1 MTESDVLK
9 ILKKSAPKSC
19 DLDPIPTTLLFDCVD
34 VVLPYLTKIINESLI
49 SGIFPEVHKTA
60 LVTPLLKK
68 VGLDQNVLKNYR
80 PVSNLSFVSKV
91 IEKIVLS
98 QLSGHLS
105 VNKLF
110 SMYQSAYRPGHSTET
125 ALVKILNDLLMSM
138 DEGKVSLLTLLDLSA
153 AFDTID
159 HGILISRL
167 EHVYGISGSALSWFS
182 SYLRDRTQ
190 KVKIKNVHSSP
201 VPLVYG
207 VPQGSVLG
215 PVLFVLYMSPLCD
228 VILNHSVVPHSY
240 ADDTQLLKSTKSLTN
255 LPKGIA
261 KQSKLNEINDLTNS
275 MLMCVQDVKS
285 WMNFNKLKLNDG
297 KSEVIFIA
305 SPRMYV
311 STPLPNSLVF
321 GSSNVPVSKSARNL
335 GVVIDS
341 NLSMKDHVSS
351 VIRGVNFELR
361 RISSIR
367 SYLTT
372 EATKTLISAFVLSR
386 LDYCNSLYVNCPAE
400 TLAKLQRVQ
409 NNAAR
414 LVLRVPRS
422 DHISPHLRTLHWLPV
437 EARITYKIAL
447 MSYRA
452 INLSGPS
459 YLSDLISIYTPTR
472 SLRSTADPLILVTPT
487 TNRSFGERSFSFAA
501 PSIWNDLPL
510 SIRSSDSDSSFR
522 SSLKTYLFKLYF
534 KT

>member
-1 MTESDVLK
+1 
-9 ILKKSAPKSC
+9 
-19 DLDPIPTTLLFDCVD
+19 
-34 VVLPYLTKIINESLI
+34 
-49 SGIFPEVHKTA
+49 
-60 LVTPLLKK
+60 
-68 VGLDQNVLKNYR
+68 
-80 PVSNLSFVSKV
+80 
-91 IEKIVLS
+91 
-98 QLSGHLS
+98 
-105 VNKLF
+105 
-110 SMYQSAYRPGHSTET
+110 
-125 ALVKILNDLLMSM
+125 
-138 DEGKVSLLTLLDLSA
+138 
-153 AFDTID
+153 
-159 HGILISRL
+159 
-167 EHVYGISGSALSWFS
+167 
-182 SYLRDRTQ
+182 
-190 KVKIKNVHSSP
+190 
-201 VPLVYG
+201 
-207 VPQGSVLG
+207 
-215 PVLFVLYMSPLCD
+215 MSPLCD
-228 VILNHSVVPHSY
+228 IIVNHSVVPHSY
-240 ADDTQLLKSTKSLTN
+240 ADDSQLQKSTKSLIN
-255 LPKGIA
+255 LPKEIDE
-261 KQSKLNEINDLTNS
+261 QTRINEINDLTNS
-275 MLMCVQDVKS
+275 MQMCVHDVKS

-297 KSEVIFIA
+297 KSEVLFIA

-311 STPLPNSLVF
+311 SAPLPDSLVL
-321 GSSNVPVSKSARNL
+321 GCSNVPVSKSARNL

-400 TLAKLQRVQ
+400 ILDKLQRVQ

-422 DHISPHLRTLHWLPV
+422 DHISPHLRSLHWLPV

-459 YLSDLISIYTPTR
+459 YLSDLINIYTPTR
-472 SLRSTADPLILVTPT
+472 SLRSTADPLTLVTPR
-487 TNRSFGERSFSFAA
+487 TNRSFGEPSFSFAA

-534 KT
+534 ES